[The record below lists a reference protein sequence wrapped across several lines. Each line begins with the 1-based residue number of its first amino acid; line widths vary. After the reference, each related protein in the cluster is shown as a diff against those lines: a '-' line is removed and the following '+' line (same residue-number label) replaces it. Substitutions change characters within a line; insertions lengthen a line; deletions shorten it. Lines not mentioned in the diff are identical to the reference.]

1 MISKKTKN
9 LKIALLG
16 LGLDNQALL
25 KLLLYE
31 GDTQEI
37 TICDKRPKELLAKI
51 ETKFRKNNGAKKN
64 IKTNIKINYRLEK
77 EFNHNLFEFD
87 ILFRSPGWPIA
98 CPGVQE
104 ALKKGSYLSSALDVF
119 FRLCPT
125 KNIIGVSGTKG
136 KGTTATLIYQIIS
149 DYLKNKNIEK
159 KGNVKKTGP
168 KVWLGGNIGLSP
180 LNFLEKI
187 KPNDFVVLEL
197 SSFQLEDLKIS
208 PKISVITNLF
218 KEHLAPADPNN
229 PNFHKSLN
237 DYFKAKLNIALGKEN
252 KLLILN
258 QKLKEKF
265 KTYEKLL
272 SSKKSDKK
280 IIYFQAGNLKTKIKG
295 DYNQENIAAAIEVA
309 KALKIS
315 KNIYEKTIANFKNL
329 EHRLELVLEKNQIK
343 FFNNSFSTTPES
355 TELDLLSFNSG
366 IIQLAGGADKG
377 ANFKNLAKTIKKKV
391 KFLILFPGDGSKK
404 IEFELK
410 KINFPNQKIIK
421 VKSMNEAINK
431 AYQKAEPGDIILLS
445 TACASFG
452 LFKNYKERGNLFKE
466 GVKRLK

>member
-1 MISKKTKN
+1 MISEKNKN

-16 LGLDNQALL
+16 FGLDNQALL
-25 KLLLYE
+25 KLLLKRGE
-31 GDTQEI
+31 AQEI

-51 ETKFRKNNGAKKN
+51 ETRIAK
-64 IKTNIKINYRLEK
+64 NIKINYRLGQD
-77 EFNHNLFEFD
+77 FNNNLFEFD

-104 ALKKGSYLSSALDVF
+104 ALKRGSYLSSALDIF
-119 FRLCPT
+119 FRLSPT
-125 KNIIGVSGTKG
+125 KNIIGVTGTKG

-149 DYLKNKNIEK
+149 DYLKNKK
-159 KGNVKKTGP
+159 VSRGSKADRQARPP

-187 KPNDFVVLEL
+187 KSNDFVVLEL
-197 SSFQLEDLKIS
+197 SSFQLEDLKVS

-229 PNFHKSLN
+229 PNYHKSF
-237 DYFKAKLNIALGKEN
+237 DAYFKAKLNIALGKEN
-252 KLLILN
+252 RVLIIN
-258 QKLKEKF
+258 QNLKEKF

-280 IIYFQAGNLKTKIKG
+280 IVYFQATNLKTKIKG

-309 KALKIS
+309 KTLKIS
-315 KNIYEKTIANFKNL
+315 KNIYEKTVASFKNL
-329 EHRLELVLEKNQIK
+329 EHRLELVRELNKIK

-355 TELDLLSFNSG
+355 TELDLLSFRLP

-377 ANFKNLAKTIKKKV
+377 ASFKNLAKTIKKKI
-391 KFLILFPGDGSKK
+391 KFLILFPGEGSKK
-404 IEFELK
+404 IENELN
-410 KINFPNQKIIK
+410 KINFPKEKIIK
-421 VKSMNEAINK
+421 VRSMDEAIYQAYKK
-431 AYQKAEPGDIILLS
+431 AKANDIILLS

-452 LFKNYKERGNLFKE
+452 LFKNYKERGNLFKI
-466 GVKRLK
+466 GVKKLK

>member
-1 MISKKTKN
+1 MIVEINKN

-16 LGLDNQALL
+16 FGLDNQALL
-25 KLLLYE
+25 KLLLKN
-31 GDTQEI
+31 GDAQEI
-37 TICDKRPKELLAKI
+37 TICDKRPKKLLAKI
-51 ETKFRKNNGAKKN
+51 ETGTQKNNKV
-64 IKTNIKINYRLEK
+64 KINYRLEK
-77 EFNHNLFEFD
+77 DFNHNLFEFD

-104 ALKKGSYLSSALDVF
+104 ALKSGSYLSSALDVF

-125 KNIIGVSGTKG
+125 KNIIGVTGTKG

-149 DYLKNKNIEK
+149 NHLKNKTLSK
-159 KGNVKKTGP
+159 KSDTKETKS
-168 KVWLGGNIGLSP
+168 KAWLGGNIGLSP
-180 LNFLEKI
+180 LSFLEKI

-229 PNFHKSLN
+229 PNFHKSFN
-237 DYFKAKLNIALGKEN
+237 DYFKAKLNIALNKEN
-252 KLLILN
+252 KLLIIN
-258 QKLKEKF
+258 QKLKDKL
-265 KTYEKLL
+265 KTYEKFL
-272 SSKKSDKK
+272 SSKKSEKK
-280 IIYFQAGNLKTKIKG
+280 IVYFQAANLKTKIKG

-309 KALKIS
+309 KTL
-315 KNIYEKTIANFKNL
+315 NIPKSVYEKTVANFKNL
-329 EHRLELVLEKNQIK
+329 EHRLELVAEKNKIK

-355 TELDLLSFNSG
+355 TELDILSFNSE

-377 ANFKNLAKTIKKKV
+377 ANFKNLARTIKKKV
-391 KFLILFPGDGSKK
+391 KFLILFPGEGSKK
-404 IEFELK
+404 IELELK
-410 KINFPNQKIIK
+410 KINFSEKKIIK
-421 VKSMNEAINK
+421 VKSMSEAINRAHDQAK
-431 AYQKAEPGDIILLS
+431 PGDIVLLS

-466 GVKRLK
+466 GVKKIK